1 MFPTF
6 SSVNFYSLYFP
17 KKSVDL
23 VGILN
28 ILAECHMGYSFTTA
42 LRLQVMQPQVILIP
56 KFGFLSLLKN

>member
-17 KKSVDL
+17 QKSVDL

-28 ILAECHMGYSFTTA
+28 ISAECHMEYLFTSA

-56 KFGFLSLLKN
+56 KLGFLSLLKN